1 MGFQEGNKWGSLSK
15 RTGTPNK
22 ATQEIREKIDYIVQ
36 EHISTISDDLNKL
49 DPKDRINFILQ
60 FLSFVVPKMKTIEV
74 NDTSTNARFTPII
87 IQDNDSNK

>member
-1 MGFQEGNKWGSLSK
+1 MGFERGNQFGSLSK

-36 EHISTISDDLNKL
+36 EHINTISDDLSKL
-49 DPKDRINFILQ
+49 DSKDRVNFILQ

-74 NDTSTNARFTPII
+74 NDTSTNSRFTPII

>member
-1 MGFQEGNKWGSLSK
+1 LSK

-36 EHISTISDDLNKL
+36 EHINTISDDLSKL
-49 DPKDRINFILQ
+49 DSKDRVNFILQ

-74 NDTSTNARFTPII
+74 NDTSTNSRFTPII

>member
-1 MGFQEGNKWGSLSK
+1 MGFERGNQFGSLSR

-36 EHISTISDDLNKL
+36 EHISTISDDLSKL
-49 DPKDRINFILQ
+49 DPKDRVNFILQ

-74 NDTSTNARFTPII
+74 NDTSTNSRFTPII